1 MEWPRKFLLFGEVI
15 HQEWAG
21 SHGGLERLRERRAD
35 QFPPVLFGPRRDPRH
50 SGQVLRSRG
59 GSARPLVVQLC
70 RRDDVHWKRGPSQRR
85 SFLLHR
91 FEIGRDCESEGEHI
105 RQ

>member
-1 MEWPRKFLLFGEVI
+1 MELPRKLLLFGKVI

-35 QFPPVLFGPRRDPRH
+35 QFPPVLFGPRRDARH

-70 RRDDVHWKRGPSQRR
+70 RRDDLHWKRRPSYRH

-91 FEIGRDCESEGEHI
+91 FEMGRDCESEGEHI

>member
-1 MEWPRKFLLFGEVI
+1 MVAVVCDLRKRVAQCVGSKEEVALVICYTVI

-35 QFPPVLFGPRRDPRH
+35 QSPPVLFGPRRDPRH

-59 GSARPLVVQLC
+59 GSARPLAL
-70 RRDDVHWKRGPSQRR
+70 RAP
-85 SFLLHR
+85 LLFVTQVR
-91 FEIGRDCESEGEHI
+91 NWERL
-105 RQ
+105 

>member
-1 MEWPRKFLLFGEVI
+1 MEWPRKLLPFGEVI

-35 QFPPVLFGPRRDPRH
+35 QLPPVLFGPRRDPRH

-70 RRDDVHWKRGPSQRR
+70 RRDDVLEAGT
-85 SFLLHR
+85 LLSPLLFVTQVR
-91 FEIGRDCESEGEHI
+91 NWERL
-105 RQ
+105 

>member
-1 MEWPRKFLLFGEVI
+1 MEWLRKLLLFGEVI

-35 QFPPVLFGPRRDPRH
+35 QFPPVLLGPRRDPRH

-59 GSARPLVVQLC
+59 G
-70 RRDDVHWKRGPSQRR
+70 
-85 SFLLHR
+85 
-91 FEIGRDCESEGEHI
+91 
-105 RQ
+105 